1 MEGVCIVGKGYIC
14 EYCGE
19 WVEGSHK
26 CYRSDRNLTDMMT
39 DIDRDIKEIKDRLSI
54 IEYILKTLQKTVFE

>member
-1 MEGVCIVGKGYIC
+1 MGKGYIC